1 MIKMITVG
9 PLGVNCYIISC
20 DRTKEGVVVDPG
32 SDAGDILDEVRRHGI
47 SVRYVLNTHGHFD
60 HVGANDEI
68 RRATGA
74 EVRIH
79 RADEQLLADAANH
92 GAMFGVPSKPQDAPD
107 GPLEDGMVLTVGD
120 LSFTVLHTPGHTRGG
135 VCLAG
140 DGFVVTGDTLFAG
153 SIGRTDFP
161 GGNYGQLIRGI
172 REKLFPLAD
181 STVVL
186 PGHGP
191 TSTMGHEKR
200 ANPFLKEE
208 EEVS

>member
-1 MIKMITVG
+1 MIKMVTVG

-32 SDAGDILDEVRRHGI
+32 GDADYILEEVRRHEV
-47 SVRYVLNTHGHFD
+47 SVKYILNTHGHFD
-60 HVGANDEI
+60 HVGANDEVKK
-68 RRATGA
+68 ATGA

-79 RADEQLLADAANH
+79 PADERLLADASDH
-92 GAMFGVPSKPQDAPD
+92 GAMFGVPTKSQAAAD
-107 GPLEDGMVLTVGD
+107 GPLEDGMVLSVGD
-120 LSFTVLHTPGHTRGG
+120 VSLTVLHTPGHTKGG

-153 SIGRTDFP
+153 SVGRTDFP
-161 GGNYGQLIRGI
+161 GGNYGQLIRSI

-181 STVVL
+181 ASVVL

-191 TSTMGHEKR
+191 TSTMAHEKR
-200 ANPFLKEE
+200 SNPFIKDAEP
-208 EEVS
+208 VS